1 MTTNFTLRDFFVY
14 LLTGALFITAIGLV
28 LFESFKEYTFLF
40 HIYNVIKNN
49 SLVSSFFVI
58 PCIYFI
64 GHIIGSISYF
74 GHVISNKVKNMF
86 GEKCE
91 WLVVIIETLFNKS
104 KINFAITKYYS
115 DIIPT
120 DKLQTTNNFWT
131 ACAKLQILKIYEP
144 AAYWYHISEFFDSL
158 YYMFMVAAI
167 VSAIFL
173 KLPFTAIYLVLAI
186 VCYYRAKQHAGSF
199 VKTVN
204 RLLIAHSEI
213 KPVEI
218 SNE

>member
-1 MTTNFTLRDFFVY
+1 MTTNFTLRDFFVF
-14 LLTGALFITAIGLV
+14 LLTSALFITAIGLA
-28 LFESFKEYTFLF
+28 LFENRKDFTFL
-40 HIYNVIKNN
+40 YDVYKVIQNN

-74 GHVISNKVKNMF
+74 GHIFSNKVKDVC

-91 WLVVIIETLFNKS
+91 WLVDLIETLFNKS
-104 KINFAITKYYS
+104 KINFAITEYYS
-115 DIIPT
+115 DRIST

-144 AAYWYHISEFFDSL
+144 AAYWYHVSEFFDSL
-158 YYMFMVAAI
+158 YYMFMIATIISV
-167 VSAIFL
+167 IFL
-173 KLPFTAIYLVLAI
+173 KLPFIIIYLVLAV
-186 VCYYRAKQHAGSF
+186 VCYFRAKQHAANF

-204 RLLIAHSEI
+204 RLLEAQKLIE
-213 KPVEI
+213 E
-218 SNE
+218 SNKK

>member
-1 MTTNFTLRDFFVY
+1 MTTNFTLRDFFVF
-14 LLTGALFITAIGLV
+14 LLTGALFITAIGLA
-28 LFESFKEYTFLF
+28 LFDNRKDFTFL
-40 HIYNVIKNN
+40 YDVYKVIRNN

-74 GHVISNKVKNMF
+74 GYVFSNKVEKMC
-86 GEKCE
+86 GVKCE
-91 WLVVIIETLFNKS
+91 WFVELIITLFNKS
-104 KINFAITKYYS
+104 KINFAVTKYYS
-115 DIIPT
+115 DRIST
-120 DKLQTTNNFWT
+120 DKFQTSNNFWT

-158 YYMFMVAAI
+158 YYMFLIALI

-173 KLPFTAIYLVLAI
+173 KLPFTAIYLVLAV
-186 VCYYRAKQHAGSF
+186 VCYYRAKQYAVNF

-204 RLLIAHSEI
+204 RLLIAQSNI
-213 KPVEI
+213 NSVEI